1 MMRMMLGRSLAMV
14 VVSSTCKRTITNVV
28 MNFFNLN
35 YPFLIPESI
44 ERVIIARSLIIAID
58 NLRRLNFQAL
68 IAANREVVFP
78 SSQRPVGAI
87 QSSFAFQRDR

>member
-14 VVSSTCKRTITNVV
+14 VVSGICKRTITNVV

-35 YPFLIPESI
+35 YPFLISESI

-68 IAANREVVFP
+68 IAANREVAFP
-78 SSQRPVGAI
+78 CSRRFLCEI
-87 QSSFAFQRDR
+87 